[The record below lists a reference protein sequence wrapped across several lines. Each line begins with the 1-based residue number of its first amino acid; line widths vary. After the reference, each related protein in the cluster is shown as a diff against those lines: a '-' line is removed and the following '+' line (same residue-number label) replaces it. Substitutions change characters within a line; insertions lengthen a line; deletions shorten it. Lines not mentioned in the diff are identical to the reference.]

1 MNQAMRAFP
10 ILILLA
16 TPIAATTVQTATP
29 SKGTIHRWV
38 TIPSRLEP
46 NQQAIL
52 HAKVAGY
59 LETITV
65 DAGDVVKAG
74 QEIAVLEVPE
84 LEADRIKA
92 VAELEV
98 ADIELSR
105 LKTAREKAPGLVLP
119 QTVDNAEGRQRI
131 AAANLR
137 RTEVLLD
144 YAKITAPFDGTI
156 TARHADPGNYIP
168 AGGTTTAGA
177 TVTIADLS
185 TLRARVPVPEQ
196 EAGFMKPGT
205 LARILT
211 KPGATPVEAKVSR
224 HGRQVEAPSATLPV
238 EVDVPNADGKLL
250 AGSYVKIKLAAETHE
265 NTMTIPVS
273 ALLVEKTSSS
283 VFVIKDGKAVKTKVG
298 VGFNDTVNAEILS
311 GLGGGETLAVLTGL
325 TLADGQAVTAA
336 K

>member
-1 MNQAMRAFP
+1 MRAFP
-10 ILILLA
+10 LIILLA
-16 TPIAATTVQTATP
+16 TPLAATTVQTATP

-59 LETITV
+59 LETIAV
-65 DAGDVVKAG
+65 DAGDAVKAG
-74 QEIAVLEVPE
+74 QKIASLEVPE
-84 LEADRIKA
+84 LEADRIRA

-137 RTEVLLD
+137 RTEVLLG
-144 YAKITAPFDGTI
+144 YADITAPFDGTI

-177 TVTIADLS
+177 TVTIADLA

-196 EAGFMKPGT
+196 EAGFIRPGT
-205 LARILT
+205 LARILN
-211 KPGATPVEAKVSR
+211 KPGTPPVEAGVSR
-224 HGRQVEAPSATLPV
+224 HGRQIESPSATLPV
-238 EVDVPNADGKLL
+238 EVDVPNQDGKLL
-250 AGSYVKIKLAAETHE
+250 AGSYVKVQLAAETHE
-265 NTMTIPVS
+265 NATLIPVG

-298 VGFNDTVNAEILS
+298 VGFNDAVNAEVLTGIS
-311 GLGGGETLAVLTGL
+311 GGETLAVLTGL
-325 TLADGQAVTAA
+325 TLTDGQAVTIA